1 MSMLKRSSKVA
12 AGIFIVLVV
21 SAIIV
26 YFSYLSPQ
34 QRAERHLDFVHQ
46 SINEMHPAILEPDA
60 TEFLA
65 WHKNGYQKARE
76 LLSHVRTEAD
86 EAAVLRFYM
95 AGYQDSHLN
104 GNLNKRPFRKL
115 DGRKDLWAGWL
126 LKATNTG
133 YEVAYRKEGDAY
145 PPERAKLISCDG
157 QAIDELLHKY
167 YAPYFDIRWQI
178 LGARDTAA
186 KALTQDRSFTGVLN
200 RPELTNCDFLVDNTT
215 KTYSLT
221 WIPISKEEADVIAI
235 KSNTQYTLPSSSEPT
250 PDKLWIR
257 ASDFALHTPEA
268 GQSQTKLLQDITSAQ
283 QKNLF
288 VVDTRGNGGG
298 SSTHGINI
306 FNAIISKDEKA
317 AIYLG
322 SQYQYKDQGSNALF
336 RASWQLYWSYDYML
350 KNLIANQG
358 KEFADVKYLE
368 NFQVRLKQ
376 ALDAGEQTLY
386 QSETP
391 EDSNAI
397 PPPNDEWESNIKIV
411 LITDKTCVS
420 ACLDFV
426 DMVKLVPNL
435 LHLGEPTNADTAY
448 TTVAHMQSKYLEE
461 TYNFMV
467 PVKKWNKRLR
477 EHNKPYVPD
486 VAYEGDMND
495 DAALQQWVFAQADE
509 HFGQR

>member
-12 AGIFIVLVV
+12 AGIFIVLLV
-21 SAIIV
+21 SAITV
-26 YFSYLSPQ
+26 YCNYLSPQ

-46 SINEMHPAILEPDA
+46 SIHEMHPAILEPDA
-60 TEFLA
+60 TAFLS
-65 WHKNGYQKARE
+65 WHEYGYQKVRE
-76 LLSHVRTEAD
+76 LLPQVHTEAD
-86 EAAVLRFYM
+86 EAALLRFYM

-104 GNLNKRPFRKL
+104 GNLDKRPFSKL
-115 DGRKDLWAGWL
+115 NAKEELWTGWL

-133 YEVAYRKEGDAY
+133 YEVIYRKEGDTY

-157 QAIDELLHKY
+157 QAIDELLHKH
-167 YAPYFDIRWQI
+167 YAPYFDIRWQT
-178 LGARDTAA
+178 LKARDHAA
-186 KALTQDRSFTGVLN
+186 KAFTQDGSFSSILN
-200 RPELTNCDFLVDNTT
+200 RPGFQTCNFLVDNIA
-215 KTYSLT
+215 KTYPLA
-221 WIPISKEEADVIAI
+221 WVPISKEEADAIAI
-235 KSNTQYTLPSSSEPT
+235 KSNTQYTLPSISDLAPG
-250 PDKLWIR
+250 KLWIR

-268 GQSQTKLLQDITSAQ
+268 ARSQQELLDDLALIKEVS
-283 QKNLF
+283 LI
-288 VVDTRGNGGG
+288 VLDTRGNAGG
-298 SSTHGINI
+298 SSTHGFNI
-306 FNAIISKDEKA
+306 FNTIINKDEKVA
-317 AIYLG
+317 TYLAN
-322 SQYQYKDQGSNALF
+322 QYQYKNQGATALF

-358 KEFADVKYLE
+358 KEFSDVQYLE
-368 NFQVRLKQ
+368 KFQVRLKQ

-391 EDSNAI
+391 NESNAI
-397 PPPNDEWESNIKIV
+397 PSPNDKWESTIKLV

-448 TTVAHMQSKYLEE
+448 TQIADMQSKYLEE

-477 EHNKPYVPD
+477 EDNKPYIPD

-495 DAALQQWVFAQADE
+495 EVALQQWVLAQAE
-509 HFGQR
+509 QHFSKR